1 MAKPSI
7 SDDPL
12 FTLLRTSQ
20 IEQFNT
26 QRTAGKTCTLNGL
39 DLSRTDLRGLI
50 ADGLDFSDCY
60 FRMADLRGVDF
71 RKAKLE
77 GASFADANISGAYF
91 PKELTAEEITLSL
104 KHGTRVRY
112 SLIVSFKKKSSD

>member
-1 MAKPSI
+1 MAKPRI

-12 FTLLRTSQ
+12 FALLRTGQ
-20 IEQFNT
+20 ISQFNSLKASGSACDFT
-26 QRTAGKTCTLNGL
+26 GC
-39 DLSRTDLRGLI
+39 DLSRTDLRGLD

-77 GASFADANISGAYF
+77 GASFADANISGTYF
-91 PKELTAEEITLSL
+91 PEKISAEEINMALA
-104 KHGTRVRY
+104 HGTRVRY
-112 SLIVSFKKKSSD
+112 S